1 MDYEKELEKAKLH
14 AEKVKLKQ
22 ELYEVRHANDKD
34 LKPLS
39 FSKIA
44 VIFIFANC
52 LIVEFYSMFVM
63 FVFHDLT
70 SLGSLVMAII
80 GQCASLLGYFI
91 KSGRE
96 NTASGIVYETTM
108 MQLQH
113 ELGVA
118 NDTEQEQ
125 ITVNPVIVD
134 EDDGAVG

>member
-1 MDYEKELEKAKLH
+1 MGYANELEKAH
-14 AEKVKLKQ
+14 QYAERVQQKQ
-22 ELYEVRHANDKD
+22 EIYKIKHSNDKD
-34 LKPLS
+34 KKPLS

-44 VIFIFANC
+44 VIFIFLNC
-52 LIVEFYSMFVM
+52 LVIELYSMVIM
-63 FVFHDLT
+63 VVFHDLT
-70 SLGSLVMAII
+70 SLGSLMMAVL

-113 ELGVA
+113 ELGIYDNTTEKEDVA
-118 NDTEQEQ
+118 P
-125 ITVNPVIVD
+125 IVID